1 MEMLKSR
8 IYSKISYYL
17 VAALLASF
25 LISLALLQLFAALLF
40 IIWLFEKD
48 KLKSADLFL
57 YVILGFGLIRLVSI
71 LFSEYFSVSLVAI
84 QKELLFY
91 TTILALFFYI
101 KTFERQQ
108 ITKQL
113 EIMIHAG
120 AVVALIGI
128 ILFSLGTSHR
138 AQSFGSGYA
147 TFSTYLTVILMF
159 ILSFHT
165 NYKFKR
171 GTLVW
176 IFETG
181 LIFSGIILAMGRADL
196 AIAVTLGIVIIF
208 LRKIALKKIVPAA
221 VIAFV
226 LTIVALQF
234 NPGESAGRIS
244 NPTTLSDRDVLYKG
258 FFELASE
265 HPILGFGPRTFH
277 EIFPFKDK
285 LADKKVGTWHN
296 DYIQTY
302 LESGIFALVLLLL
315 LIFLFF
321 HKSKWIILKP
331 RELMKIDNDKF
342 ALIFGTIALL
352 LSGLTGVFLYS
363 PILSILFAYFISLF
377 SYFHYIDGYQS

>member
-1 MEMLKSR
+1 MEILKSR
-8 IYSKISYYL
+8 FNSKISYYL

-25 LISLALLQLFAALLF
+25 LISLVLLQLFAALLF

-57 YVILGFGLIRLVSI
+57 YVILGFGIIRLISI
-71 LFSEYFSVSLVAI
+71 FFSEYFSVSLIAI

-91 TTILALFFYI
+91 TTILALFYYL
-101 KTFERQQ
+101 KTFKREQ

-120 AVVALIGI
+120 AIVALIGI

-171 GTLVW
+171 GTLIWVL
-176 IFETG
+176 ETG
-181 LIFSGIILAMGRADL
+181 LVISGIILAMGRADL
-196 AIAVTLGIVIIF
+196 AIAVTLGIAIIF
-208 LRKIALKKIVPAA
+208 LRKIPFKKIAPA
-221 VIAFV
+221 VLIAFG
-226 LTIVALQF
+226 LTIIALQF

-244 NPTTLSDRDVLYKG
+244 NPTTLSDRDVLYEG
-258 FFELASE
+258 FFELATE

-302 LESGIFALVLLLL
+302 LESGIFAISL
-315 LIFLFF
+315 LIFLIILFF
-321 HKSKWIILKP
+321 HKSKWVIFKP
-331 RELMKIDNDKF
+331 SKLAYIENDKF
-342 ALIFGTIALL
+342 ALIFGTTAIL

-377 SYFHYIDGYQS
+377 SYFQYIDGDQS